1 MTKKIEYCLF
11 IIFFFLS
18 THVYCDKYYWETPNR
33 MTVKNTQFLHSASK
47 DDVSIAVWQE
57 VVPEN
62 ETKGV
67 LYVSLSV
74 YSSGVWSINERI
86 TPPIPYSM
94 NVPSVTSCTIG
105 NDGSILIASL
115 NEKTK
120 LVIYKSK
127 DNGRTFESNEITL
140 DANDYS
146 SPYITTTSKG
156 DYLLFLS
163 KGFDEKFSLLTTF
176 SNDGVEWSEL
186 TPFISSSISDRSFL
200 PRHSVSL
207 ARKNRD
213 LIVFQ
218 ALVTV
223 NERRSYQLFST
234 YSNDGCKT
242 FSFPQQ
248 ITIDGDFQNERPD
261 IKPLYG
267 HNEFI
272 LVWERNRN
280 RSTDVGICSM
290 FLNNNGIATSP
301 AEEIFNSQGKSVNP
315 KILVIN
321 NNPIVCWTHENEGR
335 SGVYIYDYEAQE
347 VLRVR
352 SIAGSMLFARPYN
365 IAGNLELLWQEGQD
379 VKHIMH
385 VKPDNSVQRP
395 TLQGKVE
402 SQKKEKKKLSV
413 KITFPFDSSG
423 IAGYSYTWSKDVPPQ
438 YVEEEIQKFPS
449 DDTITFEPEED
460 GDWYVGVRVADYAGN
475 WSSMSVT
482 SCNIDTTP
490 PEPPKFLDLKLD
502 SNAFCTSN
510 NLKVQWLI
518 PEKDENGRPEG
529 QIRGF
534 TWKIESLNLESL
546 YQEFVAECKEEDKEV
561 TDEALQKYLE
571 MRVSIKGAI
580 MPSFTR
586 TRNAYLDLRN
596 YDNGIYCLSV
606 SAIDM
611 SGNIGSPALKF
622 FALNKYIAYTTISN
636 INIKKDVDGSFSL
649 TLSGRG
655 FKEEGDIEEIYI
667 DKDGKAPYDLTLNK
681 ADFSIITDRLISKIH
696 IDDLEEG
703 NYKIGLK
710 HPTRGLY
717 FTTDYITV
725 DEMGTVK
732 FGNYEY
738 SYKHKWQLE
747 SDGYSI
753 FNFNFYVRASLIC
766 VFIVILILYVVGV
779 AKIIK
784 EYKSLR
790 IEMELLLK
798 GDDMSKEDKKKKS
811 NEIKIRGLGLRFK
824 LVLFT
829 IMLVVSIILL
839 LAIPLLSHFSKTQK
853 DLLADSLVSKTET
866 VLESIVSSSRS
877 YLREKNILELAFLTN
892 QASDIDDI
900 IFATITSQQQDGK
913 KEGYNFVWAS
923 SDQDILKYVDTDS
936 LMLGESRL
944 EGYTEEDLNK
954 TLNGLNQEAIEYV
967 GKASHLV
974 GELNKQAL
982 NFVLRQDQEGRE
994 KRDEIQATIRETEEY
1009 INQRLKGLSNSGMGS
1024 YPSFNPNDL
1033 SRQRLEYLF
1042 YKPILYR
1049 QSQQDDSFVHGMVYL
1064 KVSIKNLLD
1073 AVEKKQKEV
1082 IAITLTISL
1091 IALLAGILGAWIL
1104 ASIITKPLKE
1114 LAIHVAMIRDTE
1126 DKEKL
1131 SGKSMKIKQKDEV
1144 GLLGEIINELADNLS
1159 KSAATTKDV
1168 TVGKEIQKMFIPL
1181 DTDSTGRKLI
1191 SGKTVED
1198 NVEFFGYYEGAKG
1211 VSGDYFDYI
1220 KLDDRY
1226 YAIIKCDVSGKGVPA
1241 SLIMVEV
1248 ATLFANYFKDWSF
1261 KKNGFNMSG
1270 IVSRINDAIETRGFK
1285 GRFAAFTL
1293 CILDSVT
1300 GATYFCNAGDNI
1312 INIYDAS
1319 EKKMKEIT
1327 LKETAAAGVFPTMLV
1342 DMKGGFPVERIDIKS
1357 GDILFLYT
1365 DGIEEAKRMFR
1376 DEKLQVIV
1384 CNEAGLS
1391 EGDWHETHTVGQDGE
1406 ELGKDRVNAIIEAVF
1421 AKRKFILKK
1430 LHNSIHDE
1438 VFEFDFTTCEGSI
1451 EEAIL
1456 ALVSV
1461 EKIFRLYRDENA
1473 TNFDHVVVDKKVDLF
1488 LNKHFL
1494 QYPSYCL
1501 HREPHPEY
1509 EEYLYYTNIREDEQ
1523 YDDLTILAIKKK

>member
-1 MTKKIEYCLF
+1 MTKKLAYCISIVL
-11 IIFFFLS
+11 FFFSMHL
-18 THVYCDKYYWETPNR
+18 YCDRYYWETPTR
-33 MTVKNTQFLHSASK
+33 MTVKNTQFLHSASGGGK
-47 DDVSIAVWQE
+47 SIAVWQE
-57 VVPEN
+57 VVPESDS
-62 ETKGV
+62 KGV
-67 LYVSLSV
+67 VYVSLSV
-74 YSSGVWSINERI
+74 YSSGGWFTNERI
-86 TPPIPYSM
+86 TPAIPYTV
-94 NVPSVTSCTIG
+94 NVPSITSCTVG

-127 DNGRTFESNEITL
+127 DNGHSFEATEIEL

-156 DYLLFLS
+156 GYLLFLS

-176 SNDGVEWSEL
+176 SDDGVEWSEL
-186 TPFISSSISDRSFL
+186 KPFISSSISDRVFL
-200 PRHSVSL
+200 PSHAVSL
-207 ARKNRD
+207 ARKSSD
-213 LIVFQ
+213 LIIFQ

-223 NERRSYQLFST
+223 NERKSYQLFST
-234 YSNDGCKT
+234 YSTDGCKT

-248 ITIDGDFQNERPD
+248 ITVDGDFQNERPD
-261 IKPLYG
+261 IRPLYG

-280 RSTDVGICSM
+280 RSANVGVCSM
-290 FLNNNGIATSP
+290 FLNNNGLATSP
-301 AEEIFNSQGKSVNP
+301 VAEIFNVAGKSINP

-335 SGVYIYDYEAQE
+335 SAVYIYDYETAE
-347 VLRVR
+347 TLRVR
-352 SIAGSMLFARPYN
+352 SVSGTMLFARPYN

-379 VKHIMH
+379 VKHIMQI
-385 VKPDNSVQRP
+385 KPDNFVQRP
-395 TLQGKVE
+395 SLIGKVE
-402 SQKKEKKKLSV
+402 SQKKDKKKLSV
-413 KITFPFDSSG
+413 KINFPFDSSG
-423 IAGYSYTWSKDVPPQ
+423 IAGYSYTWSKDAPPQ
-438 YVEEEIQKFPS
+438 YVEEEIKKFPS
-449 DDTITFEPEED
+449 ENNLTFEPEED

-475 WSSMSVT
+475 WSAISVT
-482 SCNIDTTP
+482 SCSVDTTP
-490 PEPPKFLDLKLD
+490 PMPPKFLDLNLD
-502 SNAFCTSN
+502 PNGFCVSN
-510 NLKVQWLI
+510 NLKIEWLT
-518 PEKDENGRPEG
+518 PEKDEAGRVEG
-529 QIRGF
+529 QIRGY
-534 TWKIESLNLESL
+534 TWKIESLNLNSL
-546 YQEFVAECKEEDKEV
+546 YQEFIKECKEKEEEV
-561 TDEALQKYLE
+561 TDEALQEYLE
-571 MRVSIKGAI
+571 AKVSIKSSLPA
-580 MPSFTR
+580 FTR
-586 TRNAYLDLRN
+586 TRANYLDLRN
-596 YDNGIYCLSV
+596 YDNGIYCLAV
-606 SAIDM
+606 SAIDEV
-611 SGNIGSPALKF
+611 GNIGSPSLKF
-622 FALNKYIAYTTISN
+622 FALNKYIAYTVINN
-636 INIKKDVDGSFSL
+636 INVKKDVDGSFSL

-655 FKEEGDIEEIYI
+655 FKESGDVTNIFI

-681 ADFSIITDRLISKIH
+681 GDFSIITDRLISQIH

-703 NYKIGLK
+703 NYRIGLM

-717 FTTDYITV
+717 FTSEYITV
-725 DEMGTVK
+725 DEMGTIK

-738 SYKHKWQLE
+738 SYKHKWQIE
-747 SDGYSI
+747 SDGYSL
-753 FNFNFYVRASLIC
+753 FNFNFYVRAALLC
-766 VFIVILILYVVGV
+766 LFLVVLTLYVVGV
-779 AKIIK
+779 TKVIK
-784 EYKSLR
+784 EYKSLQ
-790 IEMELLLK
+790 IEMALLLK

-811 NEIKIRGLGLRFK
+811 NEIKTRGFGLRFK

-829 IMLVVSIILL
+829 VMLVISIILL

-892 QASDIDDI
+892 QANDIDDI

-923 SDQDILKYVDTDS
+923 SDQNILKHINTDT
-936 LMLGESRL
+936 LMLGESHL
-944 EGYTEEDLNK
+944 EGYTEEDLNE
-954 TLNGLNQEAIEYV
+954 TLTNLNQEAIEYV
-967 GKASHLV
+967 GKASRLV
-974 GELNKQAL
+974 GELNQQAL
-982 NFVLRQDQEGRE
+982 NFVTRQDEQGRE
-994 KRDEIQATIRETEEY
+994 KRDEIQATIRETEGY
-1009 INQRLKGLSNSGMGS
+1009 ITQRLKGLSNSAMGS
-1024 YPSFNPNDL
+1024 YPVFDSNNL
-1033 SRQRLEYLF
+1033 SRERLEYLF

-1049 QSQQDDSFVHGMVYL
+1049 QSQEDDSFVHGIVYL
-1064 KVSIKNLLD
+1064 KVSIENLLN
-1073 AVEKKQKEV
+1073 AVEKKQQEV
-1082 IAITLTISL
+1082 IAITLTISF

-1131 SGKSMKIKQKDEV
+1131 SGKSMQIKQKDEV
-1144 GLLGEIINELADNLS
+1144 GLLAEIINELTDNLS

-1220 KLDDRY
+1220 KLSDRY

-1248 ATLFANYFKDWSF
+1248 ATLFANYFKDWTF

-1293 CILDSVT
+1293 CILDSMT

-1384 CNEAGLS
+1384 CNEKGLS

-1406 ELGKDRVNAIIEAVF
+1406 EMGKDRVNAIIEAVF
-1421 AKRKFILKK
+1421 AKKKFILKK
-1430 LHNSIHDE
+1430 MHNPIPDE
-1438 VFEFDFTTCEGSI
+1438 IFEFDFTTCEGTI

-1461 EKIFRLYRDENA
+1461 EKIFRLYQDPSA
-1473 TNFDHVVVDKKVDLF
+1473 TNFDHVIVDKKVDLF

-1494 QYPSYCL
+1494 QYPTYCL

-1509 EEYLYYTNIREDEQ
+1509 DEYLYYTNIRQDEQ
-1523 YDDLTILAIKKK
+1523 YDDLTILAVKKK

>member
-1 MTKKIEYCLF
+1 MTKRIVYCLS

-18 THVYCDKYYWETPNR
+18 TYLYCDRYYWETPTR
-33 MTVKNTQFLHSASK
+33 MTVKNTQFLHSASRGG
-47 DDVSIAVWQE
+47 VSIAVWQE
-57 VVPEN
+57 VIPEN
-62 ETKGV
+62 ESKGV
-67 LYVSLSV
+67 LYISLSI
-74 YSSGVWSINERI
+74 YSSGMWFTNERI
-86 TPPIPYSM
+86 TPAIPYSS
-94 NVPSVTSCTIG
+94 NIPSVTSCTIG

-127 DNGRTFESNEITL
+127 DNGRSFESTEIIL

-156 DYLLFLS
+156 DYLLFIS
-163 KGFDEKFSLLTTF
+163 KGFDEKFSLLTT
-176 SNDGVEWSEL
+176 SSTDGVEWDEL
-186 TPFISSSISDRSFL
+186 KPFISSSISDRVFL
-200 PRHSVSL
+200 PTHAVSL
-207 ARKNRD
+207 AIKSRD
-213 LIVFQ
+213 LIIFQ
-218 ALVTV
+218 ALVTI

-248 ITIDGDFQNERPD
+248 VTIDGDFQNERPD

-267 HNEFI
+267 HNEFV

-280 RSTDVGICSM
+280 RSTDVGVCSM
-290 FLNNNGIATSP
+290 FLDNNGIATSP
-301 AEEIFNSQGKSVNP
+301 VSEIFNSTGKSVNP
-315 KILVIN
+315 RILVIN

-335 SGVYIYDYEAQE
+335 SGVYIYDYETQE
-347 VLRVR
+347 ILRVR
-352 SIAGSMLFARPYN
+352 SIAGTMLFARPYN
-365 IAGNLELLWQEGQD
+365 IDGNLELLWQEGQD

-385 VKPDNSVQRP
+385 VKPDSSVQRA
-395 TLQGKVE
+395 TLLGKVE
-402 SQKKEKKKLSV
+402 SQRKEEKKLSV
-413 KITFPFDSSG
+413 KVTFPFDSSG
-423 IAGYSYTWSKDVPPQ
+423 IAGYSYTWSKDAPPQ

-449 DDTITFEPEED
+449 DNTIIFEPEED
-460 GDWYVGVRVADYAGN
+460 GEWYVGVKVADYAGN

-490 PEPPKFLDLKLD
+490 PMPPKFLGLNLD
-502 SNAFCTSN
+502 SNGFCVSN
-510 NLKVQWLI
+510 NLKIEWLT
-518 PEKDENGRPEG
+518 PEKDESGAVEG
-529 QIRGF
+529 QIRGY

-546 YQEFVAECKEEDKEV
+546 YQDFRMECEERNEEI
-561 TDEALQKYLE
+561 TDEALQEYLE
-571 MRVSIKGAI
+571 ERVSIKGSLPA
-580 MPSFTR
+580 FTR
-586 TRNAYLDLRN
+586 THSNYLDLRN
-596 YDNGIYCLSV
+596 YDDGIYCLSV
-606 SAIDM
+606 SAIDAA
-611 SGNIGSPALKF
+611 GNIGSPSLKF
-622 FALNKYIAYTTISN
+622 FALDKYIAYTTINN
-636 INIKKDVDGSFSL
+636 ISVKKDVDGSFSL

-655 FKEEGDIEEIYI
+655 FKEKGDIEEVFI
-667 DKDGKAPYDLTLNK
+667 DKDGKAPYDLTLEKN
-681 ADFSIITDRLISKIH
+681 DFSIITDRLISKIY
-696 IDDLEEG
+696 IDDLAEG

-717 FTTDYITV
+717 FTSSYITV

-738 SYKHKWQLE
+738 SYKYKWQLE
-747 SDGYSI
+747 NGGYSL
-753 FNFNFYVRASLIC
+753 FNFNFYVRVALLC
-766 VFIVILILYVVGV
+766 LFFVVLILYVLGV

-784 EYKSLR
+784 DYKSLQ
-790 IEMELLLK
+790 IEMALLLK

-811 NEIKIRGLGLRFK
+811 KEIKIRGVGLRFK

-829 IMLVVSIILL
+829 VMLVVSIILL

-892 QASDIDDI
+892 QVNDIDDI

-923 SDQDILKYVDTDS
+923 SDQEILKHISTDS

-944 EGYTEEDLNK
+944 EGYTEEDLNE
-954 TLNGLNQEAIEYV
+954 TLNNLNQEAVEYV

-974 GELNKQAL
+974 VELNKEAL
-982 NFVLRQDQEGRE
+982 NFVLRQDEEGKE

-1009 INQRLKGLSNSGMGS
+1009 INQRLKGLSNSAMGS
-1024 YPSFNPNDL
+1024 YPHFNPNEL
-1033 SRQRLEYLF
+1033 SREKLEYLF

-1049 QSQQDDSFVHGMVYL
+1049 QSQEDDSFVHGMVYL
-1064 KVSIKNLLD
+1064 KVSIENLLD

-1091 IALLAGILGAWIL
+1091 VALLAGILGAWIL

-1126 DKEKL
+1126 DKEQL
-1131 SGKSMKIKQKDEV
+1131 SGKSMQIKQKDEV
-1144 GLLGEIINELADNLS
+1144 GLLGEIINELTDNLS

-1248 ATLFANYFKDWSF
+1248 ATLFANYFNDWSF
-1261 KKNGFNMSG
+1261 KKDGFNMSG

-1293 CILDSVT
+1293 CILDSIT

-1342 DMKGGFPVERIDIKS
+1342 DMKGGFPVERIDIKN

-1376 DEKLQVIV
+1376 DENLQVIV

-1406 ELGKDRVNAIIEAVF
+1406 EMGKDRVNAIIEAVF
-1421 AKRKFILKK
+1421 AKKKFILKK
-1430 LHNSIHDE
+1430 LHNPIADE
-1438 VFEFDFTTCEGSI
+1438 TFEFDFTTCEGTI

-1461 EKIFRLYRDENA
+1461 EKIFRLYRDANA
-1473 TNFDHVVVDKKVDLF
+1473 TNFDHVVIDKKVDLF

-1494 QYPSYCL
+1494 QYPIYCL

-1509 EEYLYYTNIREDEQ
+1509 EEYLYYTNIKEDEQ
-1523 YDDLTILAIKKK
+1523 YDDLTILAVKKK

>member
-1 MTKKIEYCLF
+1 MKKRLFSCLS
-11 IIFFFLS
+11 IVLFLFCS
-18 THVYCDKYYWETPNR
+18 HIYCDKYYWETPNR
-33 MTVKNTQFLHSASK
+33 MTVKNTRFLHSA
-47 DDVSIAVWQE
+47 DRGNVSIAVWQE

-62 ETKGV
+62 DSKGET
-67 LYVSLSV
+67 YVSLAVCSA
-74 YSSGVWSINERI
+74 GRWFINERI
-86 TPPIPYSM
+86 TPAIPYTV
-94 NVPSVTSCTIG
+94 NIPSITSCTIG

-120 LVIYKSK
+120 LAIYKSE
-127 DNGRTFESNEITL
+127 DGGHTFEQTEIEL

-156 DYLLFLS
+156 GYLIFLS
-163 KGFDEKFSLLTTF
+163 KGFDEKFSLLTTY
-176 SNDGVEWSEL
+176 SNDGLEWSEL
-186 TPFISSSISDRSFL
+186 TPFISSSISDRVFL
-200 PRHSVSL
+200 PSHAVSL
-207 ARKNRD
+207 ARKSRD
-213 LIVFQ
+213 LIIFQ
-218 ALVTV
+218 ALVTI
-223 NERRSYQLFST
+223 NERKSYQLFST
-234 YSNDGCKT
+234 YSTDGCKT

-248 ITIDGDFQNERPD
+248 ITVDGDFQNERPD
-261 IKPLYG
+261 LKPLYG

-272 LVWERNRN
+272 LVWERNRS
-280 RSTDVGICSM
+280 RSANVDVATM
-290 FLNNNGIATSP
+290 FLDNNGIATSP
-301 AEEIFNSQGKSVNP
+301 ATEIFNATGKSINP

-321 NNPIVCWTHENEGR
+321 NNPIICWTYENEGR
-335 SGVYIYDYEAQE
+335 SDIYIYDWETQQAS
-347 VLRVR
+347 RIR
-352 SIAGSMLFARPYN
+352 SIAGAMLFARPYN

-379 VKHIMH
+379 VKHVMQ
-385 VKPDNSVQRP
+385 VRPDSSVQKP
-395 TLQGKVE
+395 TLLGEVE
-402 SQKKEKKKLSV
+402 TLKKEKKKISV
-413 KITFPFDSSG
+413 KINFPFDSSG
-423 IAGYSYTWSKDVPPQ
+423 IAGYSYTWSKDEPPQ

-449 DDTITFEPEED
+449 ENTLTLEPEED
-460 GDWYVGVRVADYAGN
+460 GDWYIGVKVADYAGN
-475 WSSMSVT
+475 WSAMSVT

-490 PEPPKFLDLKLD
+490 PASPKFLDLKLD
-502 SNAFCTSN
+502 GDAFCVSN
-510 NLKVQWLI
+510 NLKIEWQ
-518 PEKDENGRPEG
+518 PPNEDEMGKLEG
-529 QIRGF
+529 QIRGY
-534 TWKIESLNLESL
+534 TWKLESLNLSNL
-546 YQEFVAECKEEDKEV
+546 YKDFLEECQENDEEV
-561 TDEALQKYLE
+561 TDEALQRYLE
-571 MRVSIKGAI
+571 DRVVVKSSLPA
-580 MPSFTR
+580 FTR
-586 TRNAYLDLRN
+586 TRSNYIDLRN
-596 YDNGIYCLSV
+596 YDNGMYYLAV
-606 SAIDM
+606 SAIDGA
-611 SGNIGSPALKF
+611 GNIGKPSLKF

-636 INIKKDVDGSFSL
+636 INIKKDIDGSFSL
-649 TLSGRG
+649 SLSGRG
-655 FKEEGDIEEIYI
+655 FKEKGDIINVFI

-681 ADFSIITDRLISKIH
+681 GEFSVVTDRFISKIH
-696 IDDLEEG
+696 VDDLEEG
-703 NYKIGLK
+703 NYRIGVM

-717 FTTDYITV
+717 FTSDYITV
-725 DEMGTVK
+725 DEMGTIK

-738 SYKHKWQLE
+738 SYKHKWQIE

-753 FNFNFYVRASLIC
+753 FNFNFYIRIALFSLFL
-766 VFIVILILYVVGV
+766 VVLVLYVAGV
-779 AKIIK
+779 SKVIK
-784 EYKSLR
+784 EYKSLQ
-790 IEMELLLK
+790 IEMALLLK
-798 GDDMSKEDKKKKS
+798 GDNMSKEDKKKKS
-811 NEIKIRGLGLRFK
+811 KEIKTRGVGLRFK

-829 IMLVVSIILL
+829 VMLVISIILL

-892 QASDIDDI
+892 QANDIDDV
-900 IFATITSQQQDGK
+900 IFATITSQQQDNK

-923 SDQDILKYVDTDS
+923 SDQDILKHVNTDT
-936 LMLGESRL
+936 LMLGESEL
-944 EGYTEEDLNK
+944 EGYTEDNLNEK
-954 TLNGLNQEAIEYV
+954 FTNLNQEAIEYV
-967 GKASHLV
+967 GKASNLV
-974 GELNKQAL
+974 GELNREAL
-982 NFVLRQDQEGRE
+982 NFVTRQDEASRE

-1009 INQRLKGLSNSGMGS
+1009 ITQRLKGLSNSAIGS
-1024 YPSFNPNDL
+1024 YPVFDPTNL
-1033 SRQRLEYLF
+1033 SRERLEYLF

-1049 QSQQDDSFVHGMVYL
+1049 QSQEDDSFVHGVVYL
-1064 KVSIKNLLD
+1064 KISIENLLD

-1082 IAITLTISL
+1082 IAITITISL
-1091 IALLAGILGAWIL
+1091 VALLAGILGAWIL

-1114 LAIHVAMIRDTE
+1114 LAVHVAMIRDTE

-1131 SGKSMKIKQKDEV
+1131 SGKSMQIKQKDEV
-1144 GLLGEIINELADNLS
+1144 GLLGEIINELTDNLS

-1191 SGKTVED
+1191 SGKTVEE

-1248 ATLFANYFKDWSF
+1248 ATLFSNYFKDWSF

-1270 IVSRINDAIETRGFK
+1270 IVGRINDAIETRGFK

-1293 CILDSVT
+1293 CILDSMT

-1312 INIYDAS
+1312 INIYDAT

-1376 DEKLQVIV
+1376 DENLQVIV
-1384 CNEAGLS
+1384 CNEKGLS

-1406 ELGKDRVNAIIEAVF
+1406 EMGKDRVNAIIEAVF

-1430 LHNSIHDE
+1430 MHNPIPDE
-1438 VFEFDFTTCEGSI
+1438 VFEFDFTTCEGTI

-1461 EKIFRLYRDENA
+1461 EKIFRLYRDANA
-1473 TNFDHVVVDKKVDLF
+1473 TNFDHVIVDKNVDLF

-1494 QYPSYCL
+1494 QYPTYCL
-1501 HREPHPEY
+1501 HREAHPEY
-1509 EEYLYYTNIREDEQ
+1509 EEYLYYTNIKQDEQ
-1523 YDDLTILAIKKK
+1523 YDDLTILGVKKK

>member
-1 MTKKIEYCLF
+1 MTKKIVYYIS
-11 IIFFFLS
+11 IIFLFLS
-18 THVYCDKYYWETPNR
+18 AHLHCDKYYWETPTR
-33 MTVKNTQFLHSASK
+33 MSIKNTQFLHSASK
-47 DDVSIAVWQE
+47 ADVSVAVWQE
-57 VVPEN
+57 IVPESD
-62 ETKGV
+62 TKGV

-74 YSSGVWSINERI
+74 YSDGQWFTNERI

-120 LVIYKSK
+120 LVVYKSS
-127 DNGRTFESNEITL
+127 DNGHSFESNEISL

-156 DYLLFLS
+156 EYLLFLS
-163 KGFDEKFSLLTTF
+163 RGFDEKFSLLTSF
-176 SNDGVEWSEL
+176 SSNGVDWSEL
-186 TPFISSSISDRSFL
+186 TPFISSSISDRAFL
-200 PRHSVSL
+200 PTHAVSL
-207 ARKNRD
+207 ARKSRD
-213 LIVFQ
+213 IIIFQ
-218 ALVTV
+218 ALVTI
-223 NERRSYQLFST
+223 NERKSYQLFST
-234 YSNDGCKT
+234 YSTDGCKT

-248 ITIDGDFQNERPD
+248 ITVDGDFQNERPD

-272 LVWERNRN
+272 IAWERNRN

-301 AEEIFNSQGKSVNP
+301 ATEIFNSTGKSINP

-321 NNPIVCWTHENEGR
+321 NNPIICWTYENEGR
-335 SGVYIYDYEAQE
+335 SGVYIYDYETQE

-352 SIAGSMLFARPYN
+352 SVAGNMLFARPYN

-385 VKPDNSVQRP
+385 IKPDSSVQRP
-395 TLQGKVE
+395 TLIGKVE
-402 SQKKEKKKLSV
+402 SQKKDKKKLSV
-413 KITFPFDSSG
+413 KINFPFDSSG
-423 IAGYSYTWSKDVPPQ
+423 IAGYSYNWSKDEPPQ
-438 YVEEEIQKFPS
+438 YIEEEIQKFPS
-449 DDTITFEPEED
+449 ENVLTFEPEED
-460 GDWYVGVRVADYAGN
+460 GQWYVGVKVADYAGN
-475 WSSMSVT
+475 WSNMSVT
-482 SCNIDTTP
+482 SCSIDTTP
-490 PEPPKFLDLKLD
+490 PMPPEFLNLDID
-502 SNAFCTSN
+502 SNAFCVSN
-510 NLKVQWLI
+510 NLKIEWLT
-518 PEKDENGRPEG
+518 PEKDENGGVEA
-529 QIRGF
+529 QIRGY
-534 TWKIESLNLESL
+534 TWKIESLNLKDL
-546 YQEFVAECKEEDKEV
+546 YQDFINECKDKEEQV
-561 TDEALQKYLE
+561 SDEALQEYLDG
-571 MRVSIKGAI
+571 RVVIKGSLPA
-580 MPSFTR
+580 FTR
-586 TRNAYLDLRN
+586 TRNNYIDLRN

-606 SAIDM
+606 SAIDAA
-611 SGNIGSPALKF
+611 GNIGSPSLKF
-622 FALNKYIAYTTISN
+622 FALNKYIAYTTINN
-636 INIKKDVDGSFSL
+636 INVKKDVDGSFSL

-655 FKEEGDIEEIYI
+655 FKEDGDIEEVFL

-681 ADFSIITDRLISKIH
+681 GEFSIITDRLISKIH

-703 NYKIGLK
+703 DYRIGLK

-717 FTTDYITV
+717 FTTNYITV
-725 DEMGTVK
+725 DEMGTIK

-738 SYKHKWQLE
+738 SYKHKWQIE
-747 SDGYSI
+747 SDAYSI
-753 FNFNFYVRASLIC
+753 FNFNFYVKLALLC
-766 VFIVILILYVVGV
+766 LFFVVLTLYVIGV
-779 AKIIK
+779 TKIIK

-790 IEMELLLK
+790 IEMALLLK

-811 NEIKIRGLGLRFK
+811 NEIKIRGFGLRFK

-829 IMLVVSIILL
+829 VMLVISIILL

-892 QASDIDDI
+892 QANDIDDI

-923 SDQDILKYVDTDS
+923 SDQNILKHINTDS
-936 LMLGESRL
+936 LMLGESEL
-944 EGYTEEDLNK
+944 KDYTEEDLNE
-954 TLNGLNQEAIEYV
+954 TLNNLNQEAIEYV
-967 GKASHLV
+967 GKASRLV
-974 GELNKQAL
+974 GDLNKEAL
-982 NFVLRQDQEGRE
+982 NFVTRQDEEGKE

-1009 INQRLKGLSNSGMGS
+1009 ITQRLKGLSNSAMGS
-1024 YPSFNPNDL
+1024 YPNFNPNEL
-1033 SRQRLEYLF
+1033 SRERLEYLF

-1049 QSQQDDSFVHGMVYL
+1049 QSQEDDTFVHGIVYL
-1064 KVSIKNLLD
+1064 KVSIENLLD
-1073 AVEKKQKEV
+1073 AVEKKQQEV

-1114 LAIHVAMIRDTE
+1114 LAVHVAMIRDTE

-1131 SGKSMKIKQKDEV
+1131 SGKSMQIKQKDEV
-1144 GLLGEIINELADNLS
+1144 GLLGEIINELTDNLS

-1191 SGKTVED
+1191 SGKTIED

-1342 DMKGGFPVERIDIKS
+1342 DMKGGFPVERLDIKS

-1384 CNEAGLS
+1384 CNEPGLS

-1406 ELGKDRVNAIIEAVF
+1406 EMGKDRVNAIIEAVF
-1421 AKRKFILKK
+1421 AKKKFILKK
-1430 LHNSIHDE
+1430 MHNPIANE
-1438 VFEFDFTTCEGSI
+1438 LFEFDFTTCEGTI

-1461 EKIFRLYRDENA
+1461 EKIFRLYRDASA
-1473 TNFDHVVVDKKVDLF
+1473 TSFDHVIVDKKVDLF

-1494 QYPSYCL
+1494 QYPTYCL
-1501 HREPHPEY
+1501 NREPHPEY
-1509 EEYLYYTNIREDEQ
+1509 AEYLYYTNIREDEQ

>member
-1 MTKKIEYCLF
+1 MTKKIVL
-11 IIFFFLS
+11 FLS
-18 THVYCDKYYWETPNR
+18 LIFLLFCSHLYCDKYYWETPIR
-33 MTVKNTQFLHSASK
+33 MTVKNTQFLHSASRGGT
-47 DDVSIAVWQE
+47 SIAVWQE

-62 ETKGV
+62 ASKGV
-67 LYVSLSV
+67 VYVSLSV
-74 YSSGVWSINERI
+74 YSQGNWFTNERI
-86 TPPIPYSM
+86 TPAIPYTV
-94 NVPSVTSCTIG
+94 NIPSITSCTIG

-120 LVIYKSK
+120 LVVYRSK
-127 DNGRTFESNEITL
+127 DNGHTFEQTEMEL

-156 DYLLFLS
+156 GYLLFLS

-176 SNDGVEWSEL
+176 SKDGIEWSEL
-186 TPFISSSISDRSFL
+186 KPFISSSISDRVFL
-200 PRHSVSL
+200 PSHAVSL
-207 ARKNRD
+207 ARKSSD
-213 LIVFQ
+213 LIIFQ
-218 ALVTV
+218 ALVTI
-223 NERRSYQLFST
+223 NERKSYQLFST
-234 YSNDGCKT
+234 YSTDGCKT

-248 ITIDGDFQNERPD
+248 ITVDGDFQNERPD

-280 RSTDVGICSM
+280 RSATVGVCSM

-301 AEEIFNSQGKSVNP
+301 ATEIFSATGKSINP
-315 KILVIN
+315 RILVIN

-335 SGVYIYDYEAQE
+335 SGVYIYDFETGE
-347 VLRVR
+347 TLRVR
-352 SIAGSMLFARPYN
+352 SVAGSMLFARPYN

-379 VKHIMH
+379 VKHIMQIR
-385 VKPDNSVQRP
+385 PDSSVQRP
-395 TLQGKVE
+395 TLVGQVE
-402 SQKKEKKKLSV
+402 SQKKDKKKLSV

-423 IAGYSYTWSKDVPPQ
+423 IAGYSYTWSKDAPPQ
-438 YVEEEIQKFPS
+438 YVEEEIKKFPS
-449 DDTITFEPEED
+449 DSTLIFEPVED

-475 WSSMSVT
+475 WSNMSVT
-482 SCNIDTTP
+482 SCSVDTTP
-490 PEPPKFLDLKLD
+490 PMPPKFLDLNLD
-502 SNAFCTSN
+502 SNAFCVSN
-510 NLKVQWLI
+510 NVKIEWLT
-518 PEKDENGRPEG
+518 PEKDENGRVEG
-529 QIRGF
+529 QIRGY
-534 TWKIESLNLESL
+534 TWKLENLNLNNL
-546 YQEFVAECKEEDKEV
+546 YQDFVKEREARDEKI

-571 MRVSIKGAI
+571 ERVNIKSSL
-580 MPSFTR
+580 PSFTR
-586 TRNAYLDLRN
+586 TRSNHIDLRN
-596 YDNGIYCLSV
+596 YDDGIYCLAV
-606 SAIDM
+606 SAIDGV
-611 SGNIGSPALKF
+611 GNIGKPSLKF
-622 FALNKYIAYTTISN
+622 FALNKYIAYTIISN
-636 INIKKDVDGSFSL
+636 INVKKDVDGSFSL

-655 FKEEGDIEEIYI
+655 FKESGDVVNVFI
-667 DKDGKAPYDLTLNK
+667 DKDGKAPYDLTLSGN
-681 ADFSIITDRLISKIH
+681 DFSIVTDRLISKIH
-696 IDDLEEG
+696 VEDLEEG
-703 NYKIGLK
+703 NYRIGLM

-717 FTTDYITV
+717 FTSNYITV
-725 DEMGTVK
+725 DEMGTIK

-738 SYKHKWQLE
+738 SYKPKWLIE
-747 SDGYSI
+747 RDGYSF
-753 FNFNFYVRASLIC
+753 FNFNLYMKIALSFLSF
-766 VFIVILILYVVGV
+766 VFFALYVAGV
-779 AKIIK
+779 SKVIK
-784 EYKSLR
+784 EFKSLQ
-790 IEMELLLK
+790 IEMALLLK

-811 NEIKIRGLGLRFK
+811 NEIKTLGFGLRFK

-829 IMLVVSIILL
+829 VMLVVSIILL

-892 QASDIDDI
+892 QANDIDDV
-900 IFATITSQQQDGK
+900 IFATITSQHQEGK

-923 SDQDILKYVDTDS
+923 SDQDILKHVNTET
-936 LMLGESRL
+936 LMLGESQL
-944 EGYTEEDLNK
+944 ESYTEEDLNA
-954 TLNGLNQEAIEYV
+954 TLNNLNQEAIEYV

-974 GELNKQAL
+974 GELNREAL
-982 NFVLRQDQEGRE
+982 NFVTRQDEKGRE

-1009 INQRLKGLSNSGMGS
+1009 ITQRLKGLSNSSIGS
-1024 YPSFNPNDL
+1024 YPAFDPSHL
-1033 SRQRLEYLF
+1033 SRERLEYLF

-1049 QSQQDDSFVHGMVYL
+1049 QSAEDDSFVHGVVYL
-1064 KVSIKNLLD
+1064 KVSIENLLN
-1073 AVEKKQKEV
+1073 AVEMKQKEV
-1082 IAITLTISL
+1082 IAITITISL
-1091 IALLAGILGAWIL
+1091 VALLAGILGAWIL

-1131 SGKSMKIKQKDEV
+1131 TGKSMKIKQKDEV
-1144 GLLGEIINELADNLS
+1144 GLLGEIINELTDNLS

-1181 DTDSTGRKLI
+1181 DTDSNGRKLI

-1211 VSGDYFDYI
+1211 VSGDYFDYVN
-1220 KLDDRY
+1220 LDDRY

-1312 INIYDAS
+1312 INIYDAT

-1342 DMKGGFPVERIDIKS
+1342 DMKGGFPVERIDIKK

-1406 ELGKDRVNAIIEAVF
+1406 EMGKDRVNAIIEAVF

-1430 LHNSIHDE
+1430 MHNPIPDE
-1438 VFEFDFTTCEGSI
+1438 VFEFDFTTCEGTI

-1461 EKIFRLYRDENA
+1461 EKIFRLYQDASA
-1473 TNFDHVVVDKKVDLF
+1473 TNFDHVIVDKKVDLF

-1494 QYPSYCL
+1494 QYPTYCL

-1509 EEYLYYTNIREDEQ
+1509 DEYLYYTNIKQDEQ
-1523 YDDLTILAIKKK
+1523 YDDLTILAVKKK

>member
-11 IIFFFLS
+11 IVFFFFS
-18 THVYCDKYYWETPNR
+18 TYLYCDKYYWETPTR
-33 MTVKNTQFLHSASK
+33 MTVKNTQFLHSASRGN
-47 DDVSIAVWQE
+47 VSIAVWQE

-62 ETKGV
+62 DNQGV
-67 LYVSLSV
+67 VYVSLSV
-74 YSSGVWSINERI
+74 YSSGQWFTNERI
-86 TPPIPYSM
+86 TPSIPYDV
-94 NVPSVTSCTIG
+94 NVPSITSCTIG

-120 LVIYKSK
+120 LVVYKSV
-127 DNGRTFESNEITL
+127 DNGRSFESTEITL

-156 DYLLFLS
+156 GYLLFLS
-163 KGFDEKFSLLTTF
+163 KGFDEKFSLLTSSST
-176 SNDGVEWSEL
+176 DGLEWSEL
-186 TPFISSSISDRSFL
+186 KSFISSSISDRVFL
-200 PRHSVSL
+200 PTHAVSL
-207 ARKNRD
+207 ARKSSD

-218 ALVTV
+218 ALVTI
-223 NERRSYQLFST
+223 NERKSYQLFST
-234 YSNDGCKT
+234 YSTDGCKT

-248 ITIDGDFQNERPD
+248 ITVDGDFQNERPD

-280 RSTDVGICSM
+280 RSANVGVCSI

-301 AEEIFNSQGKSVNP
+301 VTEIFTAAGKSINP
-315 KILVIN
+315 RILVIN

-335 SGVYIYDYEAQE
+335 SAVYIYDYESKE
-347 VLRVR
+347 TLRVR
-352 SIAGSMLFARPYN
+352 SVAGSMLFARPYN
-365 IAGNLELLWQEGQD
+365 ITGNLEILWQEGQD
-379 VKHIMH
+379 VKHIMQI
-385 VKPDNSVQRP
+385 KPDNSVQRP
-395 TLQGKVE
+395 SLLGEVE
-402 SQKKEKKKLSV
+402 SQQRNKKKLKV

-423 IAGYSYTWSKDVPPQ
+423 IAGYSYTWSKDSPPQ

-449 DDTITFEPEED
+449 DSILTFEPEED

-475 WSSMSVT
+475 WSDMSVT
-482 SCNIDTTP
+482 SCSVDTTP
-490 PEPPKFLDLKLD
+490 PAPPKFLDLNLD
-502 SNAFCTSN
+502 SNAFCLSN
-510 NLKVQWLI
+510 NVKIEWLP
-518 PEKDENGRPEG
+518 PEKDETGRIEG
-529 QIRGF
+529 QIKGY
-534 TWKIESLNLESL
+534 TWKLESLNLNSL
-546 YQEFVAECKEEDKEV
+546 YHEFRNECKENNEKI

-571 MRVSIKGAI
+571 ERVSVKGFLPA
-580 MPSFTR
+580 FTR
-586 TRNAYLDLRN
+586 TRNNYIDLRN

-606 SAIDM
+606 SAIDGV
-611 SGNIGSPALKF
+611 GNIGSPSLKF
-622 FALNKYIAYTTISN
+622 FALNKYIAYTTINN
-636 INIKKDVDGSFSL
+636 INIKKEVDGSFFL
-649 TLSGRG
+649 TLAGRG
-655 FKEEGDIEEIYI
+655 FKEAGDVTNVFI

-681 ADFSIITDRLISKIH
+681 GDFSIITDRLISKIH
-696 IDDLEEG
+696 IDDIEEG
-703 NYKIGLK
+703 NYRIGLM

-717 FTTDYITV
+717 FTSNYITV
-725 DEMGTVK
+725 DEMGTIK

-738 SYKHKWQLE
+738 SYKHKWQIE
-747 SDGYSI
+747 SDGASI
-753 FNFNFYVRASLIC
+753 FTFNFYVRVS
-766 VFIVILILYVVGV
+766 ILCLFFVVLSLYVVGV
-779 AKIIK
+779 TKVIK
-784 EYKSLR
+784 EYKSLQ
-790 IEMELLLK
+790 IEMALLLK

-811 NEIKIRGLGLRFK
+811 NEIKIRGFGLRFK

-829 IMLVVSIILL
+829 LMLVVSIILL
-839 LAIPLLSHFSKTQK
+839 LAIPLLSHFSRTQK

-892 QASDIDDI
+892 QANDIDDV

-923 SDQDILKYVDTDS
+923 SDQDILKHIDTDT

-944 EGYTEEDLNK
+944 EGYTEEDLNE
-954 TLNGLNQEAIEYV
+954 TLTNINQEAIEYV

-974 GELNKQAL
+974 GELNQQAL
-982 NFVLRQDQEGRE
+982 NFVARQDEEGRE

-1009 INQRLKGLSNSGMGS
+1009 ITQRLKDLSNSGMGS
-1024 YPSFNPNDL
+1024 YPVFDPNNL
-1033 SRQRLEYLF
+1033 SRKRLEYLF

-1049 QSQQDDSFVHGMVYL
+1049 QSQEDDSFVHGVVYL
-1064 KVSIKNLLD
+1064 KVSIENLLN
-1073 AVEKKQKEV
+1073 AVERKQKEV

-1091 IALLAGILGAWIL
+1091 IALLAGILGAWVL

-1114 LAIHVAMIRDTE
+1114 LAVHVAMIRDTE

-1131 SGKSMKIKQKDEV
+1131 MGKSMKIKQKDEV
-1144 GLLGEIINELADNLS
+1144 GLLGEIINELTDNLS

-1181 DTDSTGRKLI
+1181 DTDSNGRKLI
-1191 SGKTVED
+1191 SGKTSED

-1248 ATLFANYFKDWSF
+1248 ATLFSNYFKDWSF

-1319 EKKMKEIT
+1319 ERKMKEIT

-1384 CNEAGLS
+1384 CNEEGLS

-1406 ELGKDRVNAIIEAVF
+1406 EMGKDRVNAIIEAVF
-1421 AKRKFILKK
+1421 AKKKFVLKK
-1430 LHNSIHDE
+1430 MHNPIPDE
-1438 VFEFDFTTCEGSI
+1438 VFEFDFTTCEGTI

-1473 TNFDHVVVDKKVDLF
+1473 TNFDHVIVDKKVDLF

-1494 QYPSYCL
+1494 QYPTYCL

-1509 EEYLYYTNIREDEQ
+1509 EEYLYYTNIRQDEQ
-1523 YDDLTILAIKKK
+1523 YDDLTILAVKKK